1 MLPMTTLRAHFD
13 GRVLIP
19 DAPVDLPTDRPLEVH
34 VIPLGEYPSESPEMP
49 GSPAGILAAH
59 RNSLR
64 LTAADVDELE
74 RSINDAKLPVK
85 DNGVF
90 DDGQ

>member
-1 MLPMTTLRAHFD
+1 
-13 GRVLIP
+13 
-19 DAPVDLPTDRPLEVH
+19 
-34 VIPLGEYPSESPEMP
+34 MP